1 MADPWYEPVEG
12 KIRNLSVTDGDG
24 DAVANSKGEISFQ
37 IFFICLVSSCK
48 VFFIRAITK
57 EKVINRISVHK
68 FQVANAELKGKTESS
83 GARRPR

>member
-12 KIRNLSVTDGDG
+12 KIRNLSVTDGA
-24 DAVANSKGEISFQ
+24 AVANNKGKISLQ
-37 IFFICLVSSCK
+37 IFLLVLSHL
-48 VFFIRAITK
+48 VNYFITK
-57 EKVINRISVHK
+57 ENVLNWISVHK